1 MTEMPKM
8 RESRFIAVVFV
19 SLCTLMTSVT
29 VKAEPRIGD
38 IEVRD
43 GAGAPCFTIP
53 ESEERRGGAPNFQA
67 ILVTEAGGAHASMW
81 KMTMPKGRTF
91 SLSFTMCVPYGG
103 RLQVLPRSTSLPLQP
118 GKHYDVSISAE
129 PTKAG
134 GPRTYRARFCLG
146 GKAGALTVSSTKPGA
161 RRHKG
166 CGVS

>member
-1 MTEMPKM
+1 MTEIPKM
-8 RESRFIAVVFV
+8 LESRFLAIAFV
-19 SLCTLMTSVT
+19 SVCPLMVSVA
-29 VKAEPRIGD
+29 VQAEPRIGE

-43 GAGAPCFTIP
+43 GSGAPCFTIP
-53 ESEERRGGAPNFQA
+53 QSEERRSGAPNFQA
-67 ILVTEAGGAHASMW
+67 ILVAEAGGAHASMW

-103 RLQVLPRSTSLPLQP
+103 RPQVLPRSTSSPLQP

-146 GKAGALTVSSTKPGA
+146 GKPGALTVSSTKPGA

-166 CGVS
+166 CGDS